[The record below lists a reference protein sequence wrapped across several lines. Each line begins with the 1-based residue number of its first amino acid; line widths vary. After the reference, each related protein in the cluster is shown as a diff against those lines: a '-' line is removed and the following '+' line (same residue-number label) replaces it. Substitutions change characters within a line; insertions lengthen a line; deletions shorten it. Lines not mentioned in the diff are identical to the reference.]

1 MSGTLCIGGIC
12 IPYSAIIP
20 GLLILLK
27 WLTSLLLGEQKQK
40 GGSSSCC
47 CATEDCSSQKLKPR
61 RSKLGKSASALTKA
75 SATGGRGTDG
85 TVIKISDA
93 AAWSATIGASKGRGR
108 RAVVVKFTATWCK
121 PCKDIDPHYHTLA
134 KNYDGTFVKV
144 DVDELDEVAAEC
156 SVSMMPTF
164 SVFVDGST
172 VGTVTGAN
180 EGKLEHLVRQHCP
193 ERVRD

>member
-1 MSGTLCIGGIC
+1 MLWVASH
-12 IPYSAIIP
+12 
-20 GLLILLK
+20 
-27 WLTSLLLGEQKQK
+27 
-40 GGSSSCC
+40 
-47 CATEDCSSQKLKPR
+47 R
-61 RSKLGKSASALTKA
+61 RSLDDL
-75 SATGGRGTDG
+75 
-85 TVIKISDA
+85 
-93 AAWSATIGASKGRGR
+93 
-108 RAVVVKFTATWCK
+108 
-121 PCKDIDPHYHTLA
+121 
-134 KNYDGTFVKV
+134 